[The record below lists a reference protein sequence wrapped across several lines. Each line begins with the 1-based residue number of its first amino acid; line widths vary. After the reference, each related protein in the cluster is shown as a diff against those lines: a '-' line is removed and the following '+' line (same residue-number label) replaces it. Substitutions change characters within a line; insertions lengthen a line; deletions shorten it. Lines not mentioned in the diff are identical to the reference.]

1 VIRELI
7 VGSICE
13 EERGA
18 AGPHIVTEIQIIRK
32 FQYDDAAHHIDRM
45 DPAVNFRHLEVLSVV
60 AHERSITGAAR
71 KLHTSQPALSQL
83 VRRIE
88 EEVGV
93 ELFDRSA
100 TPLRATEAGEV
111 FLPRA
116 RKLVEGWLDAVSA
129 ARQAAN
135 RRVVTLGA
143 TPMIARML
151 VPELLLQARVLA
163 PSLDIHPLEC
173 RSHELFELMRR
184 AMVDIAV
191 AARSAVPRDLS
202 FEAVLESDF
211 LVAVPERSP
220 VPESGG
226 VAGEQHVHQPLL
238 QPQAGGV
245 RTHLENYFDAL
256 GGTPAPAFE
265 SASTDTLLGLVEGG
279 HGICLVLDLL
289 VGPEVRERFAGVRFL
304 RMASGPRPL
313 EMGITKRPGWQDTP
327 AAMESGEVLRA
338 ALTRQFTRRTA
349 SGGS

>member
-1 VIRELI
+1 
-7 VGSICE
+7 
-13 EERGA
+13 
-18 AGPHIVTEIQIIRK
+18 
-32 FQYDDAAHHIDRM
+32 M
-45 DPAVNFRHLEVLSVV
+45 NFRHLEVLSVV

-93 ELFDRSA
+93 EMFDRSA
-100 TPLRATEAGEV
+100 TPLRPTEAGNV

-151 VPELLLQARVLA
+151 MPEILLQARVLA

-173 RSHELFELMRR
+173 RSQELLELMQR

-191 AARSAVPRDLS
+191 VARSAVPRELS
-202 FEAVLESDF
+202 FEVVLESDF
-211 LVAVPERSP
+211 LVAVSERSP
-220 VPESGG
+220 VPWSDG
-226 VAGEQHVHQPLL
+226 VVGEQIVHQPLL
-238 QPQAGGV
+238 LPKAGGV
-245 RTHLENYFDAL
+245 RTHLESYFNAL

-279 HGICLVLDLL
+279 HGICLVPD
-289 VGPEVRERFAGVRFL
+289 VFVSAAVRERFAGVRFL

-313 EMGITKRPGWQDTP
+313 EMGVTKRPGWQDTP
-327 AAMESGEVLRA
+327 AATESGEVLHA
-338 ALTRQFTRRTA
+338 VLTRQFSRRTA
-349 SGGS
+349 PDGS